1 MLGCLGVDELMAVCG
16 LSASP
21 NASEQ
26 RTPPAPV
33 AGPYHANPDDVDYGR
48 LGVHMRDDSID
59 NDEAIGNYRDAPPA
73 VNVVVYGRKTP
84 LPPREGEPAAAAA
97 AEPEAAPRLEEV
109 KQGGWLSR
117 TVSKFTKKASSKKAV
132 DASEA
137 EAAARAEAE
146 ERAQLAE
153 EAAAR
158 EAARAKDL
166 ERRLRNMEARVAAHE
181 AVAALPHA
189 IRA

>member
-1 MLGCLGVDELMAVCG
+1 MLGCLGIDEFMAACG
-16 LSASP
+16 FPAPP
-21 NASEQ
+21 NASGR
-26 RTPPAPV
+26 RTPPVPV
-33 AGPYHANPDDVDYGR
+33 GPYHANPDDVDYGS

-59 NDEAIGNYRDAPPA
+59 NDEGIGNYMAPPT
-73 VNVVVYGRKTP
+73 VNVVVYGRKKP
-84 LPPREGEPAAAAA
+84 LPPRESEPAAAAA
-97 AEPEAAPRLEEV
+97 AEPQAAPRLEEV

-117 TVSKFTKKASSKKAV
+117 TVSKFTRKASSKKAV
-132 DASEA
+132 EASEA

-146 ERAQLAE
+146 ERARLAE

-189 IRA
+189 IYA